1 MRCRYEQGS
10 PLFPGPSHSALTILV
25 SCHEGSSNAVFPT
38 TGAQPKKTD
47 RSSFLFPLLHSGV
60 VLRTHPGFSFQ
71 ETNTG
76 FVLTNLAQLGPR
88 ILLYSCLCPLN
99 LCVSGIP
106 LPRILQNSQPVH
118 SGLSLFMV
126 IVLVAATSRMLFP
139 LYCKGIR
146 FLHMLPFHALDL
158 IETCILI
165 SCRWM

>member
-1 MRCRYEQGS
+1 MLCFPQLVHSPKTPRQELLPLPSAALWGS
-10 PLFPGPSHSALTILV
+10 PKGPSWLLLSGDQHWA
-25 SCHEGSSNAVFPT
+25 CPH
-38 TGAQPKKTD
+38 QPRTA
-47 RSSFLFPLLHSGV
+47 RTQNTV
-60 VLRTHPGFSFQ
+60 VL
-71 ETNTG
+71 
-76 FVLTNLAQLGPR
+76 
-88 ILLYSCLCPLN
+88 LCPLN

-139 LYCKGIR
+139 LYRKSIR

-158 IETCILI
+158 IETCFLI